1 MVGRT
6 VTQYMTSGVAALHL
20 EDQVVNK
27 RCGHLKNKELVDE
40 KEYLSRIRAAVMARD
55 QTPGD
60 IVLIARSDA
69 LDSLGYDAS
78 ISRLK
83 SAIALGADVAF
94 LEGIKTKEQAMRIC
108 ADLAPTPVL
117 LNMVH
122 GGVTP
127 KLSAAEAKEIG
138 FKIMIF
144 PGFALKAVHD
154 GVAAAAKEL
163 KETGDMAFESSKNGR
178 PQDIFNVCGLKEC
191 MEFDMAAGG
200 RGYSKGV

>member
-6 VTQYMTSGVAALHL
+6 VTQYMTAGVAALHL

-40 KEYLSRIRAAVMARD
+40 EEYLSRIRAAVMARE

-60 IVLIARSDA
+60 IILIARSDA
-69 LDSLGYDAS
+69 LESLGYDAS

-83 SAIALGADVAF
+83 RAIALGADVAF
-94 LEGIKTKEQAMRIC
+94 LEGIRTKKQAIQVC
-108 ADLAPTPVL
+108 SDLAPAPVL

-127 KLSAAEAKEIG
+127 KFSAAEAKAMG
-138 FKIMIF
+138 FKMIIF
-144 PGFALKAVHD
+144 PGFALKAVYT
-154 GVAAAAKEL
+154 GVAGAANEL
-163 KETGDMAFESSKNGR
+163 KETGDMAFEPSKNGR

-191 MEFDMAAGG
+191 VEFDMAAGG
-200 RGYSKGV
+200 TNYSKGV